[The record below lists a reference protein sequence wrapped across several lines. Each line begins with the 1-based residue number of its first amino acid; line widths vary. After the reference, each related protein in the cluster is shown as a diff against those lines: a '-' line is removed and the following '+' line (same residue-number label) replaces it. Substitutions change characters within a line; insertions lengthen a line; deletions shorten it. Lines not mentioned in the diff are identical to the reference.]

1 MSNKER
7 QPSIISSK
15 DDLLSVDCS
24 DPPEEISLSS
34 TSLTVREGGLIT
46 PVFCDGN
53 SEPPPT
59 VSWWRN
65 TLEVTAEATLDWS
78 EAVTRQEAGEYQCQ
92 VENKHGLSTIS
103 LTLNVLYKPTCR
115 FPLIG

>member
-7 QPSIISSK
+7 EPSIISSN

-34 TSLTVREGGLIT
+34 TSLSITEGDLTT
-46 PVFCDGN
+46 PVFCDGD
-53 SEPPPT
+53 SQPPPS
-59 VSWWRN
+59 VSWWRH
-65 TLEVTAEATLDWS
+65 TLEVTSEATLDWS
-78 EAVTRQEAGEYQCQ
+78 EAVTRQQAGQYQCQ

-103 LTLNVLYKPTCR
+103 LTLNVLYKPSCR
-115 FPLIG
+115 FHLIR